1 MIFLDLVNLPLDETI
16 FNSLKEGINSN
27 RQL

>member
-1 MIFLDLVNLPLDETI
+1 MIFLDLENLPLDKTI
-16 FNSLKEGINSN
+16 FDSLKTGINSN